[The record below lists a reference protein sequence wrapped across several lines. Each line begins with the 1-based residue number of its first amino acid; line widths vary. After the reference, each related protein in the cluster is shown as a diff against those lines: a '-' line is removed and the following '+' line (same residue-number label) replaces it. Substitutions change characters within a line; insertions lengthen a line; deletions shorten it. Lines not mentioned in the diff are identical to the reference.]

1 MATVHHYSFD
11 TLAYTKALIEKG
23 YERDK
28 AEALAEAQRDFF
40 VNDLATKD
48 FVQDAVQKATT
59 EIKAEIKQETI
70 EIKHEIEK
78 VNNRI
83 DHEIEKVHLAIK
95 EANQSLKIW
104 LGSMAFLIVGALATI
119 MKLLN

>member
-11 TLAYTKALIEKG
+11 TLAYTKTLIEKG

-40 VNDLATKD
+40 ANDLATKE
-48 FVQDAVQKATT
+48 FVQDTVQKATT
-59 EIKAEIKQETI
+59 

-78 VNNRI
+78 VNNKI
-83 DHEIEKVHLAIK
+83 DHEIEKVNNKIGHEIEKVHLAIK
-95 EANQSLKIW
+95 EANQNLKIW

-119 MKLLN
+119 MKLLG